1 MKKYIMD
8 EASVTQK
15 LKRLALEVLEDNLNN
30 EEIIFI
36 GIAPQGPV
44 IAKALMH
51 HIKKINAIK
60 MELVTLYMDKDNP
73 KEIKL
78 DKPIEFNNK
87 TIVLVDD
94 VTNTGRVLLYALK
107 PLLEYQP
114 KEIFNLVL
122 VERTHKKYPIAANYK
137 GLSIATT
144 LQEHIKVETN
154 GDKITGAYLI

>member
-78 DKPIEFNNK
+78 DKPIVNYFYVFNAENP
-87 TIVLVDD
+87 I
-94 VTNTGRVLLYALK
+94 
-107 PLLEYQP
+107 
-114 KEIFNLVL
+114 EI
-122 VERTHKKYPIAANYK
+122 
-137 GLSIATT
+137 G
-144 LQEHIKVETN
+144 
-154 GDKITGAYLI
+154 